1 MKLLKNREGAR
12 GYSRKKI
19 VLSQREL
26 MIVCEVFGINQ
37 QAPDKALLELMRAML
52 MIESQTKDIVFPE
65 IMVSRN

>member
-1 MKLLKNREGAR
+1 
-12 GYSRKKI
+12 
-19 VLSQREL
+19 
-26 MIVCEVFGINQ
+26 MIVCEAFGINQ